1 MAALH
6 PRLEG
11 KENIIYILE
20 GKLEK
25 KCKTAILLYCFHTTG
40 VLHIFMLYNFELPF
54 RLKGTEK
61 THTERFS
68 KFPSSIYSILFA
80 RGSELKLALLN
91 CFCFNFYLLQGSKGL
106 KRLKG
111 LANLILIY
119 FCT

>member
-68 KFPSSIYSILFA
+68 KFPSSILFA